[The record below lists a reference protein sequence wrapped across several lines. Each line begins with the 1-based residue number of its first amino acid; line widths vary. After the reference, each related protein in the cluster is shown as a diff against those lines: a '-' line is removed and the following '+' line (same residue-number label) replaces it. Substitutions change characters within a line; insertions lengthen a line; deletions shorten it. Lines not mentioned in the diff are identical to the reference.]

1 MKHILLTFI
10 FVTASMSGCI
20 GTDESNEKK
29 EITILT
35 YDSLG
40 FSDKLFDGFET
51 KTGIEVKIIRA
62 GDAGGIYNYLL
73 QTKDSPQVDIVLGL
87 DNTYIQSA
95 IDANLLEPIANN
107 ASTELFRE
115 DGEPIQ
121 LIDIALKDNLG
132 FGVPYDH
139 GYICLNY
146 NSESIGGENQSNIP
160 TSLWDLTLP
169 EWNGKVAIPSPQSSS
184 PGRGFLIGTTHYFD
198 HDADQNTTYIDWWQ
212 QMRDNQVIITP
223 GWSDSYEVHYSGGYG
238 VWQDN
243 HIGDADLTVSYCHSP
258 GVEAW
263 FADNNTISKPL
274 DIPSYAFHQVEY
286 VSIARGSD
294 SGNLANEFIS
304 YLISKEVNKDM
315 PVENWMYSVLQG
327 ENLPSEK
334 GYEFHAII
342 PQDPVYMSRAT
353 INQNLTTWLNEW
365 GTVFS

>member
-1 MKHILLTFI
+1 MKHILLAII
-10 FVTASMSGCI
+10 FATASMSGCI
-20 GTDESNEKK
+20 GTDKSEGKK

-40 FSDKLFDGFET
+40 FTDDLFDDFKE
-51 KTGIEVKIIRA
+51 KTGIEVNIIRA

-73 QTKDSPQVDIVLGL
+73 QTKDSPQADIVLGL
-87 DNTYIQSA
+87 DNTYLQSA
-95 IDANLLEPIANN
+95 IDADLLEPLSNN
-107 ASTELFRE
+107 ASTELFFE
-115 DGEPIQ
+115 DGKTRN
-121 LIDIALKDNLG
+121 LIDNAIDSNLE
-132 FGVPYDH
+132 FGMPYDH

-146 NSESIGGENQSNIP
+146 NSELIGGENQTIIP

-169 EWNGKVAIPSPQSSS
+169 EWKGKVAIPSPQSSS
-184 PGRGFLIGTTHYFD
+184 PGRGFLLGTTHYFD

-212 QMRDNQVIITP
+212 EMRENEVIITP

-263 FADNNTISKPL
+263 FAGNNTISKAL
-274 DIPSYAFHQVEY
+274 DIPSYAFHQFEY

-294 SGNLANEFIS
+294 SGNFAMEFIS
-304 YLISKEVNKDM
+304 YLISQEVNKDM
-315 PVENWMYSVLQG
+315 PVENWMYSVLPS
-327 ENLPSEK
+327 ETLPSEN
-334 GYEFHAII
+334 GYDFHSII
-342 PQDPVYMSRAT
+342 PQNPVYMSPST
-353 INQNLTTWLNEW
+353 INQNLTTWIDEW